1 MSKVK
6 FRRKLHEMKEFGP
19 RRCPWRPLGSATVDH
34 LLCSNEIDIL
44 GKWEENTPINKENL
58 DLLEIYSLFNAR

>member
-1 MSKVK
+1 MK
-6 FRRKLHEMKEFGP
+6 MKEFGP
-19 RRCPWRPLGSATVDH
+19 RRRPWRPLGSATVDH

-44 GKWEENTPINKENL
+44 GKWKKNTPIDKENL